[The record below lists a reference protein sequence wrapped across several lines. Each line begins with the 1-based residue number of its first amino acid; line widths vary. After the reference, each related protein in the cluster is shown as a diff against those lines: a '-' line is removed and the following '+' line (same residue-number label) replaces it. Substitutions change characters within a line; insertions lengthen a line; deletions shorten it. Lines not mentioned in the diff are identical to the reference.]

1 MAETGHVDTMREV
14 KELYAVLLKMAGGLK
29 DSGKTVSAN
38 KAIMSG
44 VSCAIRDPMLDIM
57 NVANGGL
64 EPARG
69 IAEKVTEAI
78 RELEHELA
86 ELTRGLGIDALSIE
100 LSSAIQNVTNLL
112 ASASINPAVLY
123 PRLTFTNVPVNPAK
137 LHNMKKQYKKLEH
150 SSEAV
155 RNAGTARVMR
165 GLPESSEEIISNINT
180 NYKDMAGPLFS
191 RLEKL
196 QSLHARVDKA
206 RLSLRELENSRAPF
220 DQLIL
225 RQSEVSA
232 FAERIT
238 CIFVQDQGRS
248 PTENEQARTAHGE
261 GDMLSLLEEGAQLL
275 RSAGDF
281 KAPLEDLIT
290 QMKTSATS
298 FSKLA
303 DELKDI
309 FNTTQQNL
317 TEIKE
322 LVKTMLTALPAILD
336 EIEHF
341 FMPSGPLAVILKSSN
356 ETRALLESF
365 STLKAAI
372 PQPQD
377 LEQVITTFL
386 HESES
391 AQTAESIKNSIER
404 VVLPARQ
411 LVSKL
416 TLLSSDLPPKMTE
429 AASRATK
436 IWISTLSLSFTGDR
450 DAETKTPFGEEMAS
464 AVMAGLSH
472 DPIKDSPDTG
482 QKKEDNE
489 PSLLSAATGILK
501 AII

>member
-1 MAETGHVDTMREV
+1 
-14 KELYAVLLKMAGGLK
+14 
-29 DSGKTVSAN
+29 
-38 KAIMSG
+38 
-44 VSCAIRDPMLDIM
+44 
-57 NVANGGL
+57 
-64 EPARG
+64 
-69 IAEKVTEAI
+69 
-78 RELEHELA
+78 
-86 ELTRGLGIDALSIE
+86 
-100 LSSAIQNVTNLL
+100 
-112 ASASINPAVLY
+112 
-123 PRLTFTNVPVNPAK
+123 
-137 LHNMKKQYKKLEH
+137 
-150 SSEAV
+150 
-155 RNAGTARVMR
+155 
-165 GLPESSEEIISNINT
+165 
-180 NYKDMAGPLFS
+180 
-191 RLEKL
+191 
-196 QSLHARVDKA
+196 
-206 RLSLRELENSRAPF
+206 
-220 DQLIL
+220 
-225 RQSEVSA
+225 
-232 FAERIT
+232 
-238 CIFVQDQGRS
+238 
-248 PTENEQARTAHGE
+248 
-261 GDMLSLLEEGAQLL
+261 
-275 RSAGDF
+275 
-281 KAPLEDLIT
+281 
-290 QMKTSATS
+290 
-298 FSKLA
+298 
-303 DELKDI
+303 
-309 FNTTQQNL
+309 
-317 TEIKE
+317 
-322 LVKTMLTALPAILD
+322 
-336 EIEHF
+336 
-341 FMPSGPLAVILKSSN
+341 MPSGPLAVILKSSN